1 MFHRLDVHVL
11 SAMMCVALGDKILI
25 GFVVD
30 FATCVDLL
38 ALLAATIAAVVID
51 VIVFVVAVVAAL
63 VICRPAL
70 IVSISVIPTLS
81 VLCCL
86 HLLVEWTVEWVQAA
100 LTMALRRQLNRKRH
114 CR

>member
-11 SAMMCVALGDKILI
+11 SAMMGVVVGDKILI
-25 GFVVD
+25 AFVVD
-30 FATCVDLL
+30 FAVCVDLL

-63 VICRPAL
+63 VICHPAL
-70 IVSISVIPTLS
+70 IVSIFVIPTLS

-86 HLLVEWTVEWVQAA
+86 HLLVVWTVEWVRAA
-100 LTMALRRQLNRKRH
+100 LTMALRWQLDRERQ
-114 CR
+114 CW